1 MKRIISIILIF
12 CHVTLLFAQN
22 PPPPSSKFREIIYFK
37 PGGGISI
44 SKSNVEITGEL
55 ISIKLKQKLNP
66 ETGFTSEVVFKP
78 FEKSLISPSVV
89 GGTLNNGEYYIF
101 DVNDILKIESRYLV
115 GGYTLKTLF
124 SDKVQNDYSNREEI
138 NDILNKEYDE
148 FHQKRERKDE
158 EYSPN
163 FFILVSKTFDAF
175 DGTNDGSYYFNSA
188 DQEIEFKKWGKFP
201 GRLYSIRL
209 NKELNPDTGLKS
221 EIVFKVFE
229 NTKKLPA
236 EDPFFVKGAKY
247 VGKSSYSGG
256 HPILMALARLGD
268 SGNAY
273 IFDPKDIRSIHQKT
287 NYLHHDHD
295 LILYNQ
301 DFQNEYKYR
310 EDVVDIL
317 NHEEDVFNHQI
328 RERIDRVHTLS
339 GIFLTGTCI
348 VIAVWLLIVSGCGS
362 NC

>member
-1 MKRIISIILIF
+1 MKRLISIILIF

-37 PGGGISI
+37 PGRGIST
-44 SKSNVEITGEL
+44 SKSNVLITGEL

-78 FEKSLISPSVV
+78 FEKSLIPPSVI

-101 DVNDILKIESRYLV
+101 DVKDIVKIESRYLV

-163 FFILVSKTFDAF
+163 FFILVSKAF
-175 DGTNDGSYYFNSA
+175 DGTKDRSYDFNSA

-229 NTKKLPA
+229 TTKKLPA

-256 HPILMALARLGD
+256 HPILMALAQLGD
-268 SGNAY
+268 PGNAY

-287 NYLHHDHD
+287 NSLHHNHD

-301 DFQNEYKYR
+301 NFQNEYKYR
-310 EDVVDIL
+310 KDVVDIL
-317 NHEEDVFNHQI
+317 NHEADVFDHQI
-328 RERIDRVHTLS
+328 RERIDPVHTLG
-339 GIFLTGTCI
+339 GIFLTGACI
-348 VIAVWLLIVSGCGS
+348 FIAVGLLIISGCGS